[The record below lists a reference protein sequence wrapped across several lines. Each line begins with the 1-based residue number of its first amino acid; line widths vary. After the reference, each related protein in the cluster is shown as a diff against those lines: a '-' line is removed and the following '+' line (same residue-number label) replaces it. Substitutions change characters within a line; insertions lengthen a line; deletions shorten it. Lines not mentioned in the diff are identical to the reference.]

1 MMAAIV
7 ATTVGVVGV
16 ALQASPGMAPLPAEP
31 PIGGAIWTV
40 VVPALLLLV
49 GGVFVAET
57 ASVIIQTSAFRW
69 RKRRVCRQ
77 RNR

>member
-16 ALQASPGMAPLPAEP
+16 AVQASPGMAPLPAEP

-40 VVPALLLLV
+40 VVPALLLFGSFMGTYLLY
-49 GGVFVAET
+49 
-57 ASVIIQTSAFRW
+57 
-69 RKRRVCRQ
+69 Q
-77 RNR
+77 RFAKEEGE